1 MNLKLGG
8 LLVAIAAP
16 CCERGAEEGAKSKK
30 RAVAYAKRTTAQ
42 EQRRKKSQRY
52 LREPIGSDETIQ
64 DLVAWLCHKDVLWH
78 SQAHHLAGE

>member
-30 RAVAYAKRTTAQ
+30 RAVAYAKRTSAQ
-42 EQRRKKSQRY
+42 EQRRKKSQRC
-52 LREPIGSDETIQ
+52 LKVPIGTDELGQ
-64 DLVAWLCHKDVLWH
+64 DLVAWLCHQDDLWH

>member
-1 MNLKLGG
+1 MILKLGG

-42 EQRRKKSQRY
+42 EQRRKKSQRC
-52 LREPIGSDETIQ
+52 LREPIDSDETIQ
-64 DLVAWLCHKDVLWH
+64 DLVAWLCHKDVVWH